1 MPRWPVV
8 RLTGSLLCAYRHL
21 HFAQSAVCYSPLSVS
36 TPAGEKA
43 LLYRFENFELDVAK
57 RELRRGDNLVALAP
71 QVFDLLLFLIE
82 NRERVVSKDDL
93 IAGVWNGRIVSDAA
107 LTTRINAVRRA
118 VEDSGNEQRLVRT
131 MPRKGLRFMGAVHV
145 QQADQAPA
153 PNIPSPKAADAP
165 MLSLPEKPSIA
176 VLPFTNMSGDQGHDY
191 FADGIAEEITT
202 ALSRCS
208 GLFVIARNSSFTYKG
223 KAVDVR
229 QVGQELGVRYV
240 LEGSIRNA
248 GGRLRFAGQL
258 VDTASGAHIWA
269 DRFEGDASEIFA
281 VQDRIAESVVAAIEP
296 NLQFAEIERT
306 RHKSGTNLR
315 AYDLLLRAQ
324 ALEYEYTKESLAE
337 ALGCL
342 AQAIAVAPMYAP
354 AIAFSAYC
362 YAERRQQGWAQQVE
376 AETAAGLQLAARAL
390 EVEKDDANVLWMAA
404 FAVRVLGADPHR
416 ARELVTRSLQLNPNS
431 AMALT
436 QAGWAEVFLGNPS
449 KALELVA
456 RAERLSPRDPRA
468 WYMAAVSA
476 LAHFVAGEFDK
487 AVIASERAL
496 AQNPRFAPTLRVLAA
511 SQARLG
517 NANAAVSAVREL
529 LRLEPQLTIAAL
541 HRRLGHMVET
551 AREPFLDALRL
562 AGLPS

>member
-1 MPRWPVV
+1 M
-8 RLTGSLLCAYRHL
+8 
-21 HFAQSAVCYSPLSVS
+21 
-36 TPAGEKA
+36 
-43 LLYRFENFELDVAK
+43 LYRFEGHELDVAK
-57 RELRRGDNLVALAP
+57 RELRRGGHLVALPP

-107 LTTRINAVRRA
+107 LTTRINAARRA
-118 VEDSGNEQRLVRT
+118 VEDSGSEQRLIRT
-131 MPRKGLRFMGAVHV
+131 MPRKGLRFMGTVQV
-145 QQADQAPA
+145 QQVEQTYGSAARAPTA
-153 PNIPSPKAADAP
+153 TDAP
-165 MLSLPEKPSIA
+165 RLSLPDKPSIA
-176 VLPFTNMSGDQGHDY
+176 VLPFTNLSGDQGQDY
-191 FADGIAEEITT
+191 FADGMAEEIIT

-240 LEGSIRNA
+240 LEGSVRAA

-258 VDTASGAHIWA
+258 IDAASGAHIWA
-269 DRFEGDASEIFA
+269 DRFEGDASDVFN

-296 NLQFAEIERT
+296 NLQFAEIERIK
-306 RHKSGTNLR
+306 HEPGTDLR

-337 ALGCL
+337 ALDCL
-342 AQAIAVAPMYAP
+342 ERAIAIAPMYAL

-362 YAERRQQGWAQQVE
+362 YAERRQQGWAEQVE
-376 AETAAGLQLAARAL
+376 AETAAGLRLAMRAL
-390 EVEKDDANVLWMAA
+390 DLGKDDANVLWMAA
-404 FAVRVLGADPHR
+404 FALRVLGADPHR

-436 QAGWAEVFLGNPS
+436 QAGWAEVFLGNSS
-449 KALELVA
+449 KALVLLA
-456 RAERLSPRDPRA
+456 RAERLNPRDPRA
-468 WYMAAVSA
+468 WYMSAVAA

-487 AVIASERAL
+487 AAICSERAL

-517 NANAAVSAVREL
+517 NGNAAASAVREL
-529 LRLEPQLTIAAL
+529 LKLEPQLSIAAL
-541 HRRLGHMVET
+541 RPRLGHMVET
-551 AREPFLDALRL
+551 ARAPFLDALRL